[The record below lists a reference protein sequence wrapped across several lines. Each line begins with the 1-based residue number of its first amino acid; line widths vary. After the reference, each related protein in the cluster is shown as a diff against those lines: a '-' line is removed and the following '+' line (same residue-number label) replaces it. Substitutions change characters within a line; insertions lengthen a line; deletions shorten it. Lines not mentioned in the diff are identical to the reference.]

1 LVRITGTSDGGALSC
16 EVAIYVTEPVLS
28 AGDARK
34 YFLVGSAPAPRGFA
48 SHSYLLFGEHLD
60 PVAEP
65 DRRAVVGAFL
75 LRIEELSTRDGL
87 GAPGTKN
94 LLMIPV
100 EQEPPPLVYD
110 DPYSDRAIDWLLQN
124 FNYERAQAILGAEL
138 ASYGK
143 GPYIVSYR
151 DTPDGRQSLV
161 QDMTNAHAS
170 AAEFWVDLHIVRS
183 TQEDDWSDTSFE
195 LYGTRIVNALS
206 VFAEA
211 LPVAI
216 ESVGN
221 AASWLVRI
229 VEISR

>member
-1 LVRITGTSDGGALSC
+1 
-16 EVAIYVTEPVLS
+16 
-28 AGDARK
+28 
-34 YFLVGSAPAPRGFA
+34 
-48 SHSYLLFGEHLD
+48 
-60 PVAEP
+60 
-65 DRRAVVGAFL
+65 
-75 LRIEELSTRDGL
+75 
-87 GAPGTKN
+87 
-94 LLMIPV
+94 
-100 EQEPPPLVYD
+100 
-110 DPYSDRAIDWLLQN
+110 
-124 FNYERAQAILGAEL
+124 
-138 ASYGK
+138 
-143 GPYIVSYR
+143 
-151 DTPDGRQSLV
+151 
-161 QDMTNAHAS
+161 MTNAHAS